1 MAAIDIASL
10 SSEERLQ
17 LLEDLWESLA
27 PTPEAIPLTNA
38 QRQEL
43 DRRLDELD
51 RQGVVGIP
59 WEEVLRQVHSHGQ

>member
-27 PTPEAIPLTNA
+27 ATPEAIPLTNP

-43 DRRLDELD
+43 DRRLDQLD
-51 RQGVVGIP
+51 REGVVGIS
-59 WEEVLRQVHSHGQ
+59 WEEVVRQIHSHGQ

>member
-1 MAAIDIASL
+1 MATLEIASL
-10 SSEERLQ
+10 SAEERLQ

-27 PTPEAIPLTNA
+27 PTPEAMPLTNP

-51 RQGVVGIP
+51 REGVVGIP
-59 WEEVLRQVHSHGQ
+59 WEEVVRQIHSHGQ